1 MIEEPDAEINVVQR
15 SDQLRFAGGKVGRNV
30 KKIVM
35 TDTTVG
41 HSQLA
46 RAVTEWH

>member
-1 MIEEPDAEINVVQR
+1 MLYKL

-35 TDTTVG
+35 TERLTQQLVTAC
-41 HSQLA
+41 QLA
-46 RAVTEWH
+46 QLRNGIESVKT